1 MNLKVHKQDPTLL
14 LQFNQFEVATNQHS
28 IQTWLE
34 SMKSLE
40 FQVEVKKEGV
50 TVVHWDNT
58 HLMLLICF
66 DNKESL
72 LAWVKE
78 RWIYEYDPNNP
89 VKE

>member
-1 MNLKVHKQDPTLL
+1 
-14 LQFNQFEVATNQHS
+14 
-28 IQTWLE
+28 
-34 SMKSLE
+34 
-40 FQVEVKKEGV
+40 V
-50 TVVHWDNT
+50 TAVHWDNT